1 MESLNGGN
9 GHGHPLPPDDL
20 PRSLSASPPLRGP
33 LPRTRERGSPG
44 DTATGAPVGEVIDTS
59 VADFVAQACTFDV
72 APPFGGFV
80 KVTVPERTIYG
91 IVYAIH
97 SGSIEPGGRPVLR
110 GRDGMRDRAIYDQN
124 PDLEQLLRTE
134 FSALIVGYEERG
146 ALRRYLPPSPPSLH
160 WSVVACD
167 VSEVVRLTERLDY
180 LRTILAAPDVP
191 ADALLAANIRLAREA
206 RPTDPG
212 FTIQA
217 GRELATLLKH
227 DYPRLTSILRS
238 LVG

>member
-9 GHGHPLPPDDL
+9 GVPP
-20 PRSLSASPPLRGP
+20 RASSKPDFVPPNP
-33 LPRTRERGSPG
+33 LPRKQERGSLSDVLLG
-44 DTATGAPVGEVIDTS
+44 EPVGEVIDTS

-110 GRDGMRDRAIYDQN
+110 GREGMRDRAIYDQN

-146 ALRRYLPPSPPSLH
+146 SLRLYLPPSPPSLH
-160 WSVVACD
+160 WSVVACEA
-167 VSEVVRLTERLDY
+167 SEVVRLTQRLDY
-180 LRTILAAPDVP
+180 LRTILAATHDVP
-191 ADALLAANIRLAREA
+191 VDALLAANIRLARDA
-206 RPTDPG
+206 RPSDPG
-212 FTIQA
+212 FTIKA

-227 DYPRLTSILRS
+227 DYPRLTAILRS
-238 LVG
+238 LVD